1 MKTKNERGISM
12 IEILVVVLV
21 FSVISILGTQSILLS
36 LRASKRSESTIG
48 VRENVNY
55 SLAVMERQLHNADS
69 VTCPSS
75 REINYTD
82 EFSPPNLTFTCNLL
96 DPDDG
101 YIASGSARLTG
112 SEINVTAC
120 SFFCDP
126 GGAGIPPSVM
136 ISITAKDKDAVELE
150 GAQFTTNTRINLR
163 TY

>member
-1 MKTKNERGISM
+1 MS
-12 IEILVVVLV
+12 
-21 FSVISILGTQSILLS
+21 
-36 LRASKRSESTIG
+36 
-48 VRENVNY
+48 Y

-75 REINYTD
+75 TSISYTD
-82 EFSPPNLTFTCNLL
+82 EFSPSNITFTCNLL

-120 SFFCDP
+120 SFFCDS
-126 GGAGIPPSVM
+126 GGAGIPPFVS

>member
-1 MKTKNERGISM
+1 MRNKGQRGISM
-12 IEILVVVLV
+12 IEVLVVVLV
-21 FSVISILGTQSILLS
+21 FSVISILGTLTILLS
-36 LRASKRSESTIG
+36 LRGSKRSESTIG

-55 SLAVMERQLHNADS
+55 SLAVMERQLHNADT

-75 REINYTD
+75 TAISYTD
-82 EFSPPNLTFTCNLL
+82 EFSPPVYTFTCNLS

-101 YIASGSARLTG
+101 HIASGSARLTG
-112 SEINVTAC
+112 SEINVVAC

-126 GGAGIPPSVM
+126 GGAGIPPFVS